1 MRTLPT
7 LALVL
12 AALALV
18 LAPAIGK
25 DAPPAFAHAI
35 HLKNGVGCPD
45 CHKMIPSDRGVLRVL
60 PGRAVCLPCHKD
72 STWPTAVPKG
82 ERGVT
87 FVHSGHQD
95 AIKDCAA
102 CHKDPDAKAGKAT
115 WHAACAT
122 CHQSA
127 YDELQCGL
135 CHGAT
140 PFTAQNALNDFTHK
154 DRFLAEHGPYATRSA
169 QTCRQCHTESWCN
182 DCHGKRAQP
191 RPSIKYPEAVTRN
204 LIHRGDWVTLH
215 PAEARTDD
223 SKCLSCHARKDC
235 NACHARN
242 SVGPAADHPTF
253 THPASWLANH
263 GKQAREDITRCASC
277 HEQTGFGNCVAC
289 HKASGPTP
297 INPHPKGWESRV
309 HGMSQHQGMCAKCH
323 DK

>member
-12 AALALV
+12 AALALF
-18 LAPAIGK
+18 LAPAMGK

-95 AIKDCAA
+95 AIKDCAT

-127 YDELQCGL
+127 L
-135 CHGAT
+135 C
-140 PFTAQNALNDFTHK
+140 N
-154 DRFLAEHGPYATRSA
+154 
-169 QTCRQCHTESWCN
+169 
-182 DCHGKRAQP
+182 
-191 RPSIKYPEAVTRN
+191 
-204 LIHRGDWVTLH
+204 
-215 PAEARTDD
+215 
-223 SKCLSCHARKDC
+223 
-235 NACHARN
+235 
-242 SVGPAADHPTF
+242 
-253 THPASWLANH
+253 
-263 GKQAREDITRCASC
+263 CASNSHSSAHSTLTHLTVSDSC
-277 HEQTGFGNCVAC
+277 CCYISSVYCSLDHY
-289 HKASGPTP
+289 
-297 INPHPKGWESRV
+297 RV
-309 HGMSQHQGMCAKCH
+309 TYCNT
-323 DK
+323 